1 MNIVPTTEDWITLP
15 LSEIV
20 VEKNGVQTGPF
31 GSQLH
36 KKDYVQI
43 GTPIITVEHLGENR
57 ILHNKLPRVSD
68 EDKER
73 LAKYTLQEGD
83 IVFSRV
89 GSVDRR
95 SFVRSPEAGWLF
107 SGRCLRIRAKPEK
120 IDPLYLSYY
129 LGDPRVKQYVRSI
142 AVGATMPSIN
152 TKILSDLPI
161 SLPLSQNKQIAIAHI
176 LETLGNKIALN
187 QKMNQTLEEIATAIF
202 KSWFVDFDLVR
213 AKAEGRPTGL
223 PPEISDL
230 FPDEL
235 VESEIGEMPKGW
247 EVTGLGSQLSFVLGG
262 DWGKAKFSYQTPNRC
277 LCIRGA
283 DIANL
288 QCYIASG
295 MPIRYLKDSSF
306 TKRSLKPWDVVF
318 EISGGSPTQSTGR
331 SVLVTP
337 EILENYDSPLTTSN
351 FCRLLRFNSQASS
364 LFHYYSFRSA
374 YDRDE
379 YFQYET
385 GTTGIKNFGFKYYL
399 ENIKYVLPSVS
410 CLTAFS
416 NLVTPMIEKS
426 GLTLQEN
433 EVLSSLRDTLLPKLI
448 SGELRIPNAEK
459 FLEEAGV

>member
-187 QKMNQTLEEIATAIF
+187 QKMNQTLEEIAKAIF
-202 KSWFVDFDLVR
+202 KSWFVDFDPVR

-235 VESEIGEMPKGW
+235 MESEIGEMPKGW
-247 EVTGLGSQLSFVLGG
+247 ELKTLHDLLSTVSETYPLNAEDKVIFLNTGDIEAGVFLRNCYSPTDGLPGQAKKSIKQGDILFSEIRPKNKRYAFVDFDAKDYVVSTKLMVLRTKDSWNPYLPYFLITQDQTINYLQLLAEDRSGTFPQITYSQLGQVRFCLSTRRDLLEYFSNEILGSFYKKMSISRKENDTLS
-262 DWGKAKFSYQTPNRC
+262 Q
-277 LCIRGA
+277 
-283 DIANL
+283 
-288 QCYIASG
+288 
-295 MPIRYLKDSSF
+295 
-306 TKRSLKPWDVVF
+306 
-318 EISGGSPTQSTGR
+318 
-331 SVLVTP
+331 
-337 EILENYDSPLTTSN
+337 
-351 FCRLLRFNSQASS
+351 
-364 LFHYYSFRSA
+364 
-374 YDRDE
+374 
-379 YFQYET
+379 
-385 GTTGIKNFGFKYYL
+385 
-399 ENIKYVLPSVS
+399 
-410 CLTAFS
+410 
-416 NLVTPMIEKS
+416 
-426 GLTLQEN
+426 
-433 EVLSSLRDTLLPKLI
+433 LRDTLLPKLI
-448 SGELRIPNAEK
+448 SGEFRIPDAEK

>member
-1 MNIVPTTEDWITLP
+1 MNIVPTAEDWITLP

-187 QKMNQTLEEIATAIF
+187 QKMNQTLEEIAKAIF
-202 KSWFVDFDLVR
+202 KSWFVDFDPVR

-235 VESEIGEMPKGW
+235 VESE
-247 EVTGLGSQLSFVLGG
+247 LGIYRGG
-262 DWGKAKFSYQTPNRC
+262 G
-277 LCIRGA
+277 
-283 DIANL
+283 
-288 QCYIASG
+288 
-295 MPIRYLKDSSF
+295 
-306 TKRSLKPWDVVF
+306 
-318 EISGGSPTQSTGR
+318 
-331 SVLVTP
+331 
-337 EILENYDSPLTTSN
+337 NYRN
-351 FCRLLRFNSQASS
+351 
-364 LFHYYSFRSA
+364 
-374 YDRDE
+374 
-379 YFQYET
+379 
-385 GTTGIKNFGFKYYL
+385 
-399 ENIKYVLPSVS
+399 
-410 CLTAFS
+410 
-416 NLVTPMIEKS
+416 
-426 GLTLQEN
+426 
-433 EVLSSLRDTLLPKLI
+433 
-448 SGELRIPNAEK
+448 
-459 FLEEAGV
+459 